1 MPTTQVHM
9 IFWHVA
15 TSVGLQHASYIVP
28 HNLMTSDNATSLHN
42 FRVPVSRARTHTHTH
57 TLLTHSHSPTHSL
70 THLLTLPPSSS
81 LPLPP
86 SPLGT

>member
-1 MPTTQVHM
+1 MINSILQYINILTMHTTQVHM

-42 FRVPVSRARTHTHTH
+42 FRVPVSRARAHTHTH
-57 TLLTHSHSPTHSL
+57 KCTH
-70 THLLTLPPSSS
+70 
-81 LPLPP
+81 
-86 SPLGT
+86 